1 MDTYNEFQK
10 IATIEF
16 NDIVKFVQIIDG
28 KLRILLVD
36 KSFIDIWISKLI
48 KGRYAFH
55 WERREIDGTIYRHNN
70 IPHKKWENIKT
81 FPNHFHYK
89 SEKNVIESDLSSDL
103 NHALREFL
111 KFVRGTLKSEK
122 E

>member
-89 SEKNVIESDLSSDL
+89 TEKNVIESKLSSNL
-103 NHALREFL
+103 NNALREFL
-111 KFVRGTLKSEK
+111 KFVRGTLKLEK